1 MVVETTILAWKS
13 LRIEFPKSLE
23 KKISHHHLQRIRY
36 LRLQNLSPSHSR
48 EKLNATLTLF
58 ETSNGINIELV
69 QGLAVENFLKKKITL
84 YHSCY
89 EVDDIYEKIDVF
101 LKAGAFIIVDPVPA
115 ILFEQR
121 LVCFLMTPLGIV
133 ELLNKKIL

>member
-1 MVVETTILAWKS
+1 MNL
-13 LRIEFPKSLE
+13 
-23 KKISHHHLQRIRY
+23 HHLGIATN
-36 LRLQNLSPSHSR
+36 NLKKTEKFVFGTHKIISR
-48 EKLNATLTLF
+48 KGPIFDEKLNATLTLF